1 MAKKPETIDCV
12 EVKRRA
18 QRKLAKA
25 LAGKTPEEQVQTL
38 RRMAAQD
45 PRWKKLAKP
54 RRTRAQKTA
63 RTSQRRRST
72 G

>member
-1 MAKKPETIDCV
+1 LAKKPEAIDCI

-25 LAGKTPEEQVQTL
+25 LVGKTPEEQVQTL

-45 PRWKKLAKP
+45 PHWKKLAEP
-54 RRTRAQKTA
+54 RRARAQKTA